1 MRNRTEL
8 KAAAYSHSA
17 KDMGYFLA
25 YVLWFSDGS
34 AYVGSCCGTYR
45 LRLYN
50 SIAEGRREGYT
61 KNPLLVT
68 GLKAFECSV
77 TLRRATSLEEARE
90 YEKKMYTDLTA
101 RNVTLRNCREF
112 GHAGKWIQQDP
123 ETEARRL
130 KTLRENGRTRG
141 NFGEKLP
148 DGRSR
153 ASIKAVLS
161 RALSKGQELKKLKN
175 LDPLLLAELLA
186 ELEHAQ

>member
-1 MRNRTEL
+1 
-8 KAAAYSHSA
+8 
-17 KDMGYFLA
+17 
-25 YVLWFSDGS
+25 
-34 AYVGSCCGTYR
+34 
-45 LRLYN
+45 
-50 SIAEGRREGYT
+50 
-61 KNPLLVT
+61 
-68 GLKAFECSV
+68 
-77 TLRRATSLEEARE
+77 
-90 YEKKMYTDLTA
+90 MYTDLTA
-101 RNVTLRNCREF
+101 RNVMLRNCREF

-130 KTLRENGRTRG
+130 KTLRENGRTRR